1 MTSELAEFFATL
13 LRIAKFILDVT
24 GQGIGFFGE
33 CAERD
38 PEVSENGWRK
48 LRQTLFCDP
57 SENLMGSRAIGD
69 HP

>member
-33 CAERD
+33 CASVTPKFLRTGGGTFD
-38 PEVSENGWRK
+38 
-48 LRQTLFCDP
+48 RQTVL
-57 SENLMGSRAIGD
+57 
-69 HP
+69 